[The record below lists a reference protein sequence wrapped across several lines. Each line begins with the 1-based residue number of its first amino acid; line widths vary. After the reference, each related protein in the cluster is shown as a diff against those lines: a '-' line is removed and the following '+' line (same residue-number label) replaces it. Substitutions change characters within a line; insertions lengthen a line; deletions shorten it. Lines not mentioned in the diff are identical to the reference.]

1 VLKGRLVV
9 FQGLVIFVIFVA
21 VWLLLDA
28 LAGDGITGPDVVNAL
43 ITGVIFLVV
52 YGLITYFVAKRKRRS

>member
-1 VLKGRLVV
+1 MKVRLIVL
-9 FQGLVIFVIFVA
+9 QGLVIFVVFVA

-28 LAGDGITGPDVVNAL
+28 LAGDGIAGSDVMNAL

-52 YGLITYFVAKRKRRS
+52 YGLITYLVAKRKRRP

>member
-1 VLKGRLVV
+1 MKVRLIVL
-9 FQGLVIFVIFVA
+9 QGLVIFVVFVA

-28 LAGDGITGPDVVNAL
+28 LAADGITSPEVVNAL

-52 YGLITYFVAKRKRRS
+52 YGLITFFVAKRKRRP